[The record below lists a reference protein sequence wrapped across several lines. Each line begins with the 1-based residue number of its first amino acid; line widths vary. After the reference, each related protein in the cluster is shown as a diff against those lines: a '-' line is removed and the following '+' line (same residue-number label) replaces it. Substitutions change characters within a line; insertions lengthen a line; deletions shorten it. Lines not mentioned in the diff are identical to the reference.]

1 MVRFCRKT
9 LPKQAGEIAA
19 AAYYLRRMKTIFIT
33 GATAGFGE
41 ACAHLFAKNGYRL
54 LLNGRRLERLET
66 LKEKLENAYAIPVY
80 LLPFDVQNR
89 EKVFTA
95 IGDLPESWQEI
106 DVLIN
111 NAGLA
116 LGRDLFDNADLN
128 DWETMIDT
136 NVKGLLYVS
145 KAVIPYMIKRK
156 NGHII
161 NLGSVA
167 AKDVYERGNV
177 YCASKAAVD
186 TISKAMRIDL
196 LQHRIKVTAVHPGA
210 AETEFSLVRF
220 KGDQVTAQKT
230 YEGFQP
236 LSAEDVAEIIF
247 YCASLPHHVC
257 INDLVVTCTQQA
269 NGIYIHKES

>member
-9 LPKQAGEIAA
+9 LPKQSGEIAA

-95 IGDLPESWQEI
+95 ISRLPESWQEI

-156 NGHII
+156 MAISSTLVLWRQRCLRTRQRVLCLQSSLGYYQQGHAHRPSATPDQGYCRPPR
-161 NLGSVA
+161 GS
-167 AKDVYERGNV
+167 RN
-177 YCASKAAVD
+177 
-186 TISKAMRIDL
+186 RIL
-196 LQHRIKVTAVHPGA
+196 ACS
-210 AETEFSLVRF
+210 F
-220 KGDQVTAQKT
+220 
-230 YEGFQP
+230 
-236 LSAEDVAEIIF
+236 
-247 YCASLPHHVC
+247 
-257 INDLVVTCTQQA
+257 
-269 NGIYIHKES
+269 